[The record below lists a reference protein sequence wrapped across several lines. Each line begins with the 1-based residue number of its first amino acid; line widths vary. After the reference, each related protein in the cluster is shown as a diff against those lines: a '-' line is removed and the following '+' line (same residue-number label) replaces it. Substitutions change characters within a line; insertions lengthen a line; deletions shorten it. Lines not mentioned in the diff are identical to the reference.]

1 MASMVISISSEAHFR
16 DAAQHCFCCPLV
28 APTSLAPSTLQAQ
41 HRLKSLPSLVD
52 VPVAEG
58 NCITVC
64 GDVHGQYYDL
74 LNIFELNGMPSEDN
88 PYLFNGEICGARG
101 RWGPLR
107 S

>member
-1 MASMVISISSEAHFR
+1 M
-16 DAAQHCFCCPLV
+16 
-28 APTSLAPSTLQAQ
+28 LQAQ
-41 HRLKSLPSLVD
+41 QRLKSLPSLVD

-88 PYLFNGEICGARG
+88 PYLFNGEVCGCSGKTGGTCGHDVSAFG
-101 RWGPLR
+101 ASTGQSLQL
-107 S
+107 